1 MNVGALEFVSI
12 VPWTIIV
19 QLVNLLLLF
28 LLLKHFL
35 FKPIQTILDKRAS
48 EIQQDYDDASKASAE
63 AKALREE
70 YETRMAEAKSEASEI
85 VKAATRKAQTH
96 GEEIVLDARN
106 QANRMLE
113 KADAEIE
120 QEKKKAMNELKNEI
134 SGIAVDIAS
143 KVVERE
149 INEKDHEALIQEFI
163 KGVGEASGQRL
174 QKHTAIRCTIWQSK
188 AVKSSRFS
196 MRSAPCVRPL
206 RKIRSSSR

>member
-1 MNVGALEFVSI
+1 METLELVSI
-12 VPWTIIV
+12 LPWEIIV
-19 QLVNLLLLF
+19 SLCNLLILF

-35 FKPIQTILDKRAS
+35 FKPIQNILAQRES
-48 EIQQDYDDASKASAE
+48 QIQQDYDDASKASAE

-70 YETRMAEAKSEASEI
+70 YEKRMAEAKSEAAQI
-85 VKAATRKAQTH
+85 VKDANRKAQSH
-96 GEEIVLDARN
+96 GEEILLDARN

-163 KGVGEASGQRL
+163 KGVGEAS
-174 QKHTAIRCTIWQSK
+174 
-188 AVKSSRFS
+188 
-196 MRSAPCVRPL
+196 
-206 RKIRSSSR
+206 